1 MNSSSQA
8 GSNTNCTMAARCI
21 AFFKQALDL
30 VSASILLY
38 ALILFAGAAT
48 SGNAAGIPAEVVLAM
63 DAAEAILPSGN
74 TDG

>member
-8 GSNTNCTMAARCI
+8 GSNTNCTMARCI

-48 SGNAAGIPAEVVLAM
+48 SGNAAGIPAEVVLAT